1 MPLNGNNFYI
11 RKISMKKILIASAV
25 MALFGVSQA
34 AEAPASSIAIS
45 GSIAVSMQNTVAAS
59 GNTLDLSDSDINFSA
74 KEDLGNGM
82 SVSASTSLTTEKLR
96 SNQVDAN
103 NTAIALTTGFGSVS
117 YSNVLSGKAKMSA
130 GVSAEDDMNDFM
142 GGYST
147 VNVFNVTSPSI
158 AGFTVG
164 VEYAGDDA
172 SALAVSGT
180 PNVIATWAGAGAT
193 VRVENGG
200 AAKVID
206 VRATYNLGVANVGAR
221 WTEADRKEFTV
232 SAPVGPMT
240 VGYHYAK
247 NGADH
252 AHGAVA
258 SYAFS
263 KQTSLSANYVTGNG
277 NGFDGS
283 NYRVQL
289 KKTF

>member
-1 MPLNGNNFYI
+1 
-11 RKISMKKILIASAV
+11 MKKILIAGAI
-25 MALFGVSQA
+25 MALFGASQA
-34 AEAPASSIAIS
+34 AEAPASTFAIS
-45 GSIAVSMQNTVAAS
+45 GSIAASMQNTSAAS
-59 GNTLDLSDSDINFSA
+59 GNVLDLSDADINFKA
-74 KEDLGNGM
+74 KEDLGAGM
-82 SVSASTSLTTEKLR
+82 SISASTSLTMEKLR

-103 NTAIALTTGFGSVS
+103 NTAIALTTGFGSFS

-147 VNVFNVTSPSI
+147 VNVFNITSPRI

-172 SALAVSGT
+172 NKLAVSGT
-180 PNVIATWAGAGAT
+180 PNVIGTWSGAGAT

-206 VRATYNLGVANVGAR
+206 VRATYDLGVAKVGTR
-221 WTEADRKEFTV
+221 WTEADRKELAVT
-232 SAPVGPMT
+232 APVGPMT

-247 NGADH
+247 NGADY

-258 SYAFS
+258 SYALS
-263 KQTSLSANYVTGNG
+263 KKTSLSANYVTGKG
-277 NGFDGS
+277 NGFDGN

-289 KKTF
+289 KQTF